1 MGFEENPEQ
10 EEFLWEE
17 LIVYDLDKIV
27 SSLDD
32 HQFAANHLQNRNNLE
47 EFLAQN
53 LVVFMKVKLNNY
65 NNNNPVKIVLFRKT
79 REIRQF

>member
-53 LVVFMKVKLNNY
+53 LVVFMKV
-65 NNNNPVKIVLFRKT
+65 
-79 REIRQF
+79 